1 MRMLGDM
8 IGEFKGQVT
17 SVRVLPEGKMENSER
32 ASGNILG
39 VDATW
44 LATSISTPMPN
55 GTIMAEGDAVITTI
69 EGDVVMVKKSG
80 IGLPAG
86 KGRRTSRRGVFFHM
100 TQSQKLDHLNRVVGV
115 WEFESEEDGNW
126 HVKIWVWR

>member
-1 MRMLGDM
+1 MLGDM

-17 SVRVLPEGKMENSER
+17 GVRVLSEGKMETSER
-32 ASGNILG
+32 ASGSILG

-55 GTIMAEGDAVITTI
+55 GVIMAEGDAVITTV

-80 IGLPAG
+80 IGWSDK
-86 KGRRTSRRGVFFHM
+86 KGRKTRRGVFFHM
-100 TQSQKLDHLNRVVGV
+100 TQAQKLDRLNKVVGV

-126 HVKIWVWR
+126 HVKIWEWK

>member
-1 MRMLGDM
+1 MLGDM

-17 SVRVLPEGKMENSER
+17 GVRVLPEGKIETSER
-32 ASGNILG
+32 ASGSILG

-55 GTIMAEGDAVITTI
+55 GVIMAEGDAVITTI

-80 IGLPAG
+80 IGLSAG
-86 KGRRTSRRGVFFHM
+86 KGRKASRRGVFFHM
-100 TQSQKLDHLNRVVGV
+100 TQSQKLDRLNKVVGL
-115 WEFESEEDGNW
+115 WEFESEENGNW
-126 HVKIWVWR
+126 HVKIWEWK